1 MKKLLN
7 CFVVGFLVLLL
18 AGLAW
23 ADSVTQS
30 VTMTGRSSGGERDYV
45 YQLSWTAAA
54 DGSLTSVTTEESIDG
69 YVYMV
74 VTDPGTTAPQALYD
88 LTLTDAYGLDIMGG
102 ALADRSA
109 TVTQQ
114 AFPALLTGVYGS
126 RRVNGRLTLN
136 LTNNNVNA
144 ATGVVDIFFYRD

>member
-7 CFVVGFLVLLL
+7 CYVVGVLVLLL

-30 VTMTGRSSGGERDYV
+30 LTMTGRSPGGERDYV
-45 YQLSWTAAA
+45 YELSWTAAA
-54 DGSLTSVTTEESIDG
+54 DGSLTSVATQESIDG
-69 YVYMV
+69 YAYMV
-74 VTDPGTTAPQALYD
+74 VTDPGTPAPQANYD
-88 LTLTDAYGLDIMGG
+88 ITLTDSHGLDIMGG

-109 TVTQQ
+109 TLTQQ

-136 LTNNNVNA
+136 ITNNNVNGA
-144 ATGVVDIFFYRD
+144 KGIVYIFFYRN